1 MLEKKI
7 LATCKDLTQPNY
19 TNIFPNEFR
28 FKRERK
34 KKTQRISTCRD
45 SSPTRLS
52 RRWPHYLPRVNY
64 AALNDPRPIA
74 PPAPRNQTASA
85 AEIIRPQEEAPRE
98 SADVNSQVNI
108 KHPFFCG
115 PFASPPPTPYP
126 PSPTPQHRR
135 GDQLLMGKRLP
146 RPLSPQPPSPPQP
159 SPQPSMSPPF
169 TGLPSATPS
178 PLPAPFPSD
187 PANDILCP
195 MTAKAST

>member
-28 FKRERK
+28 FKRER

-108 KHPFFCG
+108 KHPFFAG
-115 PFASPPPTPYP
+115 RSLPQPYPPPPTPP
-126 PSPTPQHRR
+126 TPTWRSAVDGEASPTTIISPAS
-135 GDQLLMGKRLP
+135 
-146 RPLSPQPPSPPQP
+146 LSPAALAAAFNVSPIYR
-159 SPQPSMSPPF
+159 
-169 TGLPSATPS
+169 S
-178 PLPAPFPSD
+178 PLRHAVAPSCPFPLR
-187 PANDILCP
+187 PG
-195 MTAKAST
+195 